1 MSSKFNIQKIDK
13 ESVEETA
20 KLVVREF
27 NKREPIAQLNASN
40 SDEFLEYTL
49 GVCRKCVDEG
59 LGFIARDVQT
69 NKIIGTALS
78 ADLAYSINAKPSEDD
93 EDPNPV
99 ATLIDSLNSL
109 YFTNGELA
117 ENTYLNIKFI
127 AADASFKGKGV
138 VMDLITAC
146 IGEAKA
152 KGFEYA
158 QAEATGN
165 VSQYIFTNRFGFE
178 EKAIIKYSEFEFD
191 GETPFS
197 SITEHAGIKLLIKSI

>member
-1 MSSKFNIQKIDK
+1 MSFDFKVQKLNK
-13 ESVEETA
+13 ESIEETA
-20 KLVVREF
+20 KLIVREF
-27 NKREPIAQLNASN
+27 NAREPIAQLNASN
-40 SDEFLEYTL
+40 SEEFLEYTL
-49 GVCRKCVDEG
+49 GVCRRCADEG
-59 LGFIARDVQT
+59 LGFIARDVQS
-69 NKIIGTALS
+69 NKIIGAVLS
-78 ADLAYSINAKPSEDD
+78 ADLAYSVNAKPSEVD

-138 VMDLITAC
+138 VMSIISSC
-146 IGEAKA
+146 IEEAKA
-152 KGFEYA
+152 KGFKYA

-165 VSQYIFTNRFGFE
+165 VSQYIFMNKFGFE

-191 GETPFS
+191 GGTPFS
-197 SITEHAGIKLLIKSI
+197 SITEHEGIKLLIKSI

>member
-1 MSSKFNIQKIDK
+1 MPFDFNVEKLVK
-13 ESVEETA
+13 EDIEETA
-20 KLVVREF
+20 KLVVSEF
-27 NKREPIAQLNASN
+27 NAREPIAQLNASN

-49 GVCRKCVDEG
+49 SVCRKCADEG
-59 LGFIARDVQT
+59 LGFIARDVQS
-69 NKIIGTALS
+69 NKIIGAALS
-78 ADLAYSINAKPSEDD
+78 ADLAYAVNAKPSEDD

-127 AADASFKGKGV
+127 AADANFKGKGV
-138 VMDLITAC
+138 VMSLISAC
-146 IGEAKA
+146 IEAAKA
-152 KGFEYA
+152 KGFKYA

-165 VSQYIFTNRFGFE
+165 VSQYIFTNKFGFE

-197 SITEHAGIKLLIKSI
+197 SITEHEGIMLLIKRI